1 MDDEDGGDG
10 DNGSNSRVLASHDH
24 IAACKIGK
32 GSEKTDHKRR
42 VDGHA
47 YFND

>member
-1 MDDEDGGDG
+1 MNDEDSGDG
-10 DNGSNSRVLASHDH
+10 DNGSNSRVLASYDH

-32 GSEKTDHKRR
+32 GSEKPDHKRR

-47 YFND
+47 